1 MGMGTS
7 EPDLGA
13 AMRRSERGFEDRRR
27 RNCGEP
33 VAANAPARR
42 IRFDEARVLV
52 DPSEAM
58 SADPTTPSQGAR
70 VGEQAQ
76 GRYRLVRFLGAGGM
90 GEVYEAEH
98 LQVGKRVAVKC
109 LWPAYASQPDQ
120 VERFERE
127 ARVASLVDS
136 PHVVDVL
143 DAGALEDG
151 SRFFVMEL
159 LQGVTLAGELSSLGA
174 LPIDR
179 ACRIVTQVALG
190 VGAAHAAGI
199 THRDLK
205 PENVFLVRRGGADH
219 VKVLDFGISK
229 FRREDMDVSLTQTG
243 TAIGTPTY
251 MSPEQSEGSRDVDGR
266 TDIWSMG
273 VILYR
278 MIVGA
283 LPFAGDSYA
292 RLLINVV
299 TAPAPRLRSHR
310 PEASPA
316 LEAIVARCLAK
327 APGDRFA
334 TTAELL
340 EALSD
345 PAVLQTFPQ
354 AAAAELPRSEEVTRA
369 GKASAP
375 PNDSETRRAS
385 PRPPGSVA
393 PGAVARRPV
402 TERPPPVG
410 PMDRTMAAKSARST
424 GRLPVVPPPA
434 DGEMPFDEV
443 ILGGPDGRRLP
454 ARAFFDLPLSERIR
468 HVIARTV
475 VFLSRGVEVDR
486 GEALAKMRERRAG

>member
-1 MGMGTS
+1 VT
-7 EPDLGA
+7 
-13 AMRRSERGFEDRRR
+13 
-27 RNCGEP
+27 
-33 VAANAPARR
+33 
-42 IRFDEARVLV
+42 
-52 DPSEAM
+52 
-58 SADPTTPSQGAR
+58 ADSTPSQGAR

-109 LWPAYASQPDQ
+109 LWPAYARSPDQ
-120 VERFERE
+120 IERFERE

-143 DAGALEDG
+143 DAGALDDG

-159 LQGVTLAGELSSLGA
+159 LQGVTLATELASVQA
-174 LPIDR
+174 LPIER
-179 ACRIVTQVALG
+179 SCRIVTQIALG

-205 PENVFLVRRGGADH
+205 PENVFLVRRGGIDH

-229 FRREDMDVSLTQTG
+229 FRRADMDVSLTQTG

-292 RLLINVV
+292 RLLINVA
-299 TAPAPRLRSHR
+299 TAPAPRLRSQR

-316 LEAIVARCLAK
+316 LEAIIARCLGKTPAE
-327 APGDRFA
+327 RFA
-334 TTAELL
+334 TTTELI

-345 PAVLQTFPQ
+345 PAVLETFPR
-354 AAAAELPRSEEVTRA
+354 AGATERPRAEQVTRT
-369 GKASAP
+369 GKASSP

-385 PRPPGSVA
+385 
-393 PGAVARRPV
+393 RRPV
-402 TERPPPVG
+402 ASDAPAPVSPRAPTERPPPVG
-410 PMDRTMAAKSARST
+410 PMDRTVASKSARST
-424 GRLPVVPPPA
+424 GRLPIVPPLP

-443 ILGGPDGRRLP
+443 ILGGPDAARLP
-454 ARAFFDLPLSERIR
+454 ARAFFDLPLSDRIR

-475 VFLSRGVEVDR
+475 VFLRQGVEVDR

>member
-1 MGMGTS
+1 M
-7 EPDLGA
+7 A
-13 AMRRSERGFEDRRR
+13 
-27 RNCGEP
+27 
-33 VAANAPARR
+33 
-42 IRFDEARVLV
+42 
-52 DPSEAM
+52 
-58 SADPTTPSQGAR
+58 ADPTTPSQGAR

-109 LWPAYASQPDQ
+109 LWPAFASQPDQ

-143 DAGALEDG
+143 DAGTLEDG
-151 SRFFVMEL
+151 ARFFVMEL
-159 LQGVTLAGELSSLGA
+159 LHGVTLAAELSALGA

-179 ACRIVTQVALG
+179 ACRILTQIALG

-205 PENVFLVRRGGADH
+205 PENVFLSRRGTTDH

-229 FRREDMDVSLTQTG
+229 FRRDDMDVALTRTG
-243 TAIGTPTY
+243 MAIGTPTY
-251 MSPEQSEGSRDVDGR
+251 MSPEQSEGSREVDAR

-278 MIVGA
+278 MVVGS

-299 TAPAPRLRSHR
+299 TAPAPRLRTHR
-310 PEASPA
+310 PDASPA
-316 LEAIVARCLAK
+316 LEALVTRCLEK
-327 APGDRFA
+327 SPSDRFA

-340 EALSD
+340 EALAD
-345 PAVLQTFPQ
+345 PAVLET
-354 AAAAELPRSEEVTRA
+354 AADLGGATRPTSAKGTQRKAPSSEPA
-369 GKASAP
+369 
-375 PNDSETRRAS
+375 PNDSETRRALRHPVATNDPPKPAS
-385 PRPPGSVA
+385 VRAPRSVA
-393 PGAVARRPV
+393 PPSPLGATLHAGSIAPA
-402 TERPPPVG
+402 TISPPE
-410 PMDRTMAAKSARST
+410 A
-424 GRLPVVPPPA
+424 
-434 DGEMPFDEV
+434 EMPFDEV
-443 ILGGPDGRRLP
+443 ILGGVDGRRLP
-454 ARAFFDLPLSERIR
+454 ARAFFELPLSERIR
-468 HVIARTV
+468 HVIARSV

-486 GEALAKMRERRAG
+486 AQALAKMRERRAG